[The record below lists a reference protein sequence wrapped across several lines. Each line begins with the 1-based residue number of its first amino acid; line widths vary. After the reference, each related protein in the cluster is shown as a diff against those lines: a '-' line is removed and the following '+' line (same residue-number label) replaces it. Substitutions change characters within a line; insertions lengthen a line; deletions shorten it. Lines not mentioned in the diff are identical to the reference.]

1 MEDAVAQYCALN
13 NIAVFVNDDG
23 IIITKGINDAAKGDA
38 VSKKGKKKVVVDID
52 HLDQQKGKKG
62 AVKHQKGVSFA
73 DLPKKGSKKAV
84 SKKRVRSED
93 EDEDVDESANLKKQR
108 SVVSLPSPEIN
119 FSDLSSLSEAHE
131 LRSIFVEARSKCVD
145 MIPAYDLVIGDIDAY
160 FKSLASVGSTSA
172 RNKPLNQQ
180 QLDEVIEVDDNLTKD
195 KSQGDEDAVGADI
208 VTDVEDVA
216 GGNKVD
222 ATEDVVGVDKATS
235 AAVSDGDSA
244 PGSVLVE
251 DPVTDG
257 GIVHA
262 IVEKP
267 VPDDGGKEKD
277 AGAEKIIQDVP
288 IDQEEDDD
296 DDDQD
301 KDDTNSNAKGS
312 GEDSGDDDD
321 DNSGAGGGL
330 RVNDS
335 VKGSTTND
343 DSSEADRGVN
353 EPPPTKDSTHTQDGK
368 EPESNDAVGANAFSN
383 FVALSSLSKEELI
396 ALQDVVASITYDD
409 DKNVSKE
416 KDVPHTS
423 PPQSPPHVC
432 ITPPHVSSPLEKLIH
447 VVQLKDGEGSSVHFK
462 DLVVPKTVSPIK
474 KDSSS
479 SSGPKQAAIPIPVF
493 VSDSDPK
500 IDAPKPKITVPIKAV
515 PIKIFK
521 SANSDAPITEVPVLR
536 STTAIMNSEQG
547 IMNSVVAYCLNKS
560 LDPDEILYI
569 VKDGEFSTADKSL
582 NRADI
587 MTLLPDCDI
596 SVSIFNEYIDMLN
609 KRFVGSSKV
618 VKRWIFKESFA
629 GPKLLNFMETQPSQE
644 SMHGEIQDMIEFTW
658 AKGLDFR
665 NVDYVSSFLF
675 YRFSYV

>member
-1 MEDAVAQYCALN
+1 MVRPSFNRRIHLLSDVVPSTIYKHCSSPKGVYTVMQTISDPRRELLEVYGLDCFVGVNVTEIDSVVLAWLLKQYDYDEHAIILPNDYMEDAVAQYCALN

-38 VSKKGKKKVVVDID
+38 VSKK
-52 HLDQQKGKKG
+52 
-62 AVKHQKGVSFA
+62 
-73 DLPKKGSKKAV
+73 
-84 SKKRVRSED
+84 
-93 EDEDVDESANLKKQR
+93 
-108 SVVSLPSPEIN
+108 
-119 FSDLSSLSEAHE
+119 
-131 LRSIFVEARSKCVD
+131 EARSKCVD

-368 EPESNDAVGANAFSN
+368 EPESNDAVGANAFS
-383 FVALSSLSKEELI
+383 
-396 ALQDVVASITYDD
+396 
-409 DKNVSKE
+409 
-416 KDVPHTS
+416 
-423 PPQSPPHVC
+423 
-432 ITPPHVSSPLEKLIH
+432 
-447 VVQLKDGEGSSVHFK
+447 SSVHFK

>member
-38 VSKKGKKKVVVDID
+38 VSKK
-52 HLDQQKGKKG
+52 
-62 AVKHQKGVSFA
+62 
-73 DLPKKGSKKAV
+73 
-84 SKKRVRSED
+84 
-93 EDEDVDESANLKKQR
+93 
-108 SVVSLPSPEIN
+108 
-119 FSDLSSLSEAHE
+119 
-131 LRSIFVEARSKCVD
+131 EARSKSVD

-160 FKSLASVGSTSA
+160 FKSLASVGTTSA

-251 DPVTDG
+251 NPVTDG

-368 EPESNDAVGANAFSN
+368 EPESNDAVGANAFS
-383 FVALSSLSKEELI
+383 SS
-396 ALQDVVASITYDD
+396 A
-409 DKNVSKE
+409 
-416 KDVPHTS
+416 
-423 PPQSPPHVC
+423 
-432 ITPPHVSSPLEKLIH
+432 
-447 VVQLKDGEGSSVHFK
+447 HFK
-462 DLVVPKTVSPIK
+462 DLVVPETVSPIK
-474 KDSSS
+474 KDSRS

-515 PIKIFK
+515 TIKIFK
-521 SANSDAPITEVPVLR
+521 SANSDAPITEWFMPAKHDGNYVVFVIDNVNKKYHFLDSMQVVKFTDVYEVLCEKLLKCIDAYITKNEELTNAELIKQGLPVMVKKKVKKNAVDYKWNVVKKIKQ
-536 STTAIMNSEQG
+536 SESKNSGVYAINWCESWWGKYIGKMS
-547 IMNSVVAYCLNKS
+547 S
-560 LDPDEILYI
+560 LW
-569 VKDGEFSTADKSL
+569 KK
-582 NRADI
+582 
-587 MTLLPDCDI
+587 
-596 SVSIFNEYIDMLN
+596 NEYQMKRRMDVLCDLILSEENLMLSEL
-609 KRFVGSSKV
+609 RFK
-618 VKRWIFKESFA
+618 A
-629 GPKLLNFMETQPSQE
+629 TN
-644 SMHGEIQDMIEFTW
+644 
-658 AKGLDFR
+658 
-665 NVDYVSSFLF
+665 N
-675 YRFSYV
+675 